1 MSIII
6 SVTVLKGS
14 NPRHRR
20 SISFVIWAGLCRKQA
35 DQWSEEVSKG
45 ERMTRYPFHDGEV
58 ASDLRETAREKE
70 EEEEAM
76 TGQNIEATTKDFI
89 KALLIFWL
97 LTP

>member
-1 MSIII
+1 
-6 SVTVLKGS
+6 
-14 NPRHRR
+14 
-20 SISFVIWAGLCRKQA
+20 
-35 DQWSEEVSKG
+35 
-45 ERMTRYPFHDGEV
+45 MTRYPFHDGEV